1 MNSVNLKA
9 FALLQALLIA
19 TSWTQASAEAFPDE
33 NGNMRLSGLLAP
45 ISDVLPDEE
54 HQSQESSVAPQVA
67 DETED
72 VNEAPLFNLRAT
84 KSEGDTRWSLPIY
97 GQLGKATNL
106 IRTAKRVLLNEP
118 AEKRVPQ
125 LETQLEIGISLAD
138 QHTKISQR
146 IDNLLDAALNKDEKT
161 RSLNK
166 AVYHYNKPLQKAFAE
181 VKDGADY
188 LVPYRG
194 FGPSAEA
201 GNVILGEKVKV
212 HSRASA
218 EFARQKH
225 IDAKHLEVVS
235 NISQIAMGL
244 GMADKTRGAAI
255 VESGKTSLSA
265 LVGEAEAE
273 KTIAMLKSWS
283 HDLTVPESV
292 YAQGPWDVKDRQEK
306 LKTVVATSL
315 DNDPVVTEIKRRLH
329 KYNQKSKFS
338 MVTSQVVQTTLG
350 IASITPSFIG
360 PAAKVALLSFVMAT
374 GGPESCKL
382 MKELYLDKRF
392 ESRCQVTTEEAH
404 LAVENYHVAMLT
416 RNPVL
421 LAFSESMIADMAG
434 RTSVNKV
441 LGTEILAY
449 AAEVKP
455 DTVDN
460 KQVAR
465 SSAVI
470 TQ

>member
-1 MNSVNLKA
+1 MA
-9 FALLQALLIA
+9 Q
-19 TSWTQASAEAFPDE
+19 AFPDD
-33 NGNMRLSGLLAP
+33 NGNMRLSGFLTP
-45 ISDVLPDEE
+45 INDQLSCHAEE
-54 HQSQESSVAPQVA
+54 PAATKSAE
-67 DETED
+67 DETEL
-72 VNEAPLFNLRAT
+72 VNEAGYLFNLSAT
-84 KSEGDTRWSLPIY
+84 KSQGDVRWSLPIY
-97 GQLGKATNL
+97 GQLAKASQL
-106 IRTAKRVLLNEP
+106 IRTAKRVILNES
-118 AEKRVPQ
+118 AEPSMP
-125 LETQLEIGISLAD
+125 QLEIGISLAD

-146 IDNLLDAALNKDEKT
+146 IDNLLDAALNNDEKT
-161 RSLNK
+161 SSLNK

-201 GNVILGEKVKV
+201 GNLILGEKVKV

-218 EFARQKH
+218 EYVRQKH

-244 GMADKTRGAAI
+244 GMSDQVRGI
-255 VESGKTSLSA
+255 QVVESGKASLVA
-265 LVGEAEAE
+265 LVGETEAE
-273 KTIAMLKSWS
+273 KTIALLKSWS
-283 HDLTVPESV
+283 HDLSVPEKI
-292 YAQGPWDVKDRQEK
+292 YAQGPWDVQARQEK
-306 LKTVVATSL
+306 LKTVVSTSL
-315 DNDPVVTEIKRRLH
+315 DNDPVVGEIKRRLH

-350 IASITPSFIG
+350 VAAMTPSFIG

-404 LAVENYHVAMLT
+404 LAVENYHIAMLT

-434 RTSVNKV
+434 RASVNKV
-441 LGTEILAY
+441 LGAEILAY
-449 AAEVKP
+449 APEVKP

-460 KQVAR
+460 GKELAA
-465 SSAVI
+465 STAVI

>member
-1 MNSVNLKA
+1 MNPA
-9 FALLQALLIA
+9 FRSITFTAAISLA
-19 TSWTQASAEAFPDE
+19 TSLTMLSWLPAKAVDAAPDD
-33 NGNMRLSGLLAP
+33 NGNMHQTGFLTP
-45 ISDVLPDEE
+45 ICDQLEE
-54 HQSQESSVAPQVA
+54 TQKNPTQEDDS
-67 DETED
+67 ED
-72 VNEAPLFNLRAT
+72 VNEAKPLFNLSAT
-84 KSEGDTRWSLPIY
+84 KSEGDVRWSLPIY
-97 GQLGKATNL
+97 GQLSKATTL
-106 IRTAKRVLLNEP
+106 IRTAKRAILNEG
-118 AEKRVPQ
+118 AEAPMP
-125 LETQLEIGISLAD
+125 QLEIGISLAD

-146 IDNLLDAALNKDEKT
+146 IDNLLDVALANDDKSS
-161 RSLNK
+161 SLNK

-181 VKDGADY
+181 VKDGTDY

-218 EFARQKH
+218 EYAKQKH
-225 IDAKHLEVVS
+225 VDAKHLEVVS

-244 GMADKTRGAAI
+244 GMSDKLRGDAI
-255 VESGKTSLSA
+255 VASGKNALA
-265 LVGEAEAE
+265 NLVGPEETE
-273 KTIAMLKSWS
+273 KTIAMLKSWAK
-283 HDLTVPESV
+283 DLDVPEKV
-292 YAQGPWDVKDRQEK
+292 YAQGPWDVQSRQEK
-306 LKTVVATSL
+306 LKTVVSTSL

-350 IASITPSFIG
+350 VAAMTPSFIG

-416 RNPVL
+416 HNPVL

-434 RTSVNKV
+434 RASVTKV
-441 LGTEILAY
+441 LGAEILAY
-449 AAEVKP
+449 APEVAQ
-455 DTVDN
+455 DVAIVDN
-460 KQVAR
+460 GV
-465 SSAVI
+465 

>member
-1 MNSVNLKA
+1 MNLAKLRTIA
-9 FALLQALLIA
+9 FISTAVVLSSSTNAM
-19 TSWTQASAEAFPDE
+19 ASDPAPDD
-33 NGNMRLSGLLAP
+33 NGNMHQTGFLTPIYDQLADK
-45 ISDVLPDEE
+45 SDEVSKPSALND
-54 HQSQESSVAPQVA
+54 
-67 DETED
+67 DGED
-72 VNEAPLFNLRAT
+72 VNEASCVFNLSAT
-84 KSEGDTRWSLPIY
+84 KSEGDVRWSLPIY
-97 GQLGKATNL
+97 GQLNRATSL
-106 IRTAKRVLLNEP
+106 IKTAKRVILNEG
-118 AEKRVPQ
+118 AEAPMP
-125 LETQLEIGISLAD
+125 QLEIGISMAD

-146 IDNLLDAALNKDEKT
+146 IDNLLDVALNNDSKT
-161 RSLNK
+161 SALSK

-181 VKDGADY
+181 VKDGTDY

-201 GNVILGEKVKV
+201 GNIILGEKVKV

-218 EFARQKH
+218 EYARQKH
-225 IDAKHLEVVS
+225 VDGKHLEVVS

-244 GMADKTRGAAI
+244 GMADKVRGAEIIA
-255 VESGKTSLSA
+255 SGKDSLCA
-265 LVGEAEAE
+265 LVGAEETE
-273 KTIAMLKSWS
+273 KTIAMLKSWAK
-283 HDLTVPESV
+283 DLDVPEKV
-292 YAQGPWDVKDRQEK
+292 YAQGPWDVQSRQEK

-338 MVTSQVVQTTLG
+338 MVTSQVLQTTLG
-350 IASITPSFIG
+350 VAAMTPSFIG
-360 PAAKVALLSFVMAT
+360 PAAKVALLTFVMAT

-392 ESRCQVTTEEAH
+392 ESRCQVTSEEAH

-434 RTSVNKV
+434 RTSVAKV

-449 AAEVKP
+449 APEVAQ
-455 DTVDN
+455 DAAIVDN
-460 KQVAR
+460 GV
-465 SSAVI
+465 